1 MLRIALAQMEVIPG
15 RPDLNTQAMLA
26 MIDQAKQQQAEIII
40 FPEMSIPGYL
50 LGDTWEQS
58 AFLRDCEYFGSQVVA
73 ASQNICVMFGNV
85 GVDWQQTGDD
95 GRVRKYNAF
104 FIAQNGS
111 LHHDKTFP
119 YPFRIKTLH
128 PNYREFDDTRH
139 FYSSRKLAMELGCS
153 VEELLQ
159 PVTLDIN
166 GSPLTIGCL
175 LCEDSWSDDYAVKPI
190 TILAQNGPVDLFVNI
205 SSSPFTL
212 GKNNKRNRVFSKQVR
227 EVGVPLIYVNNVG
240 VQNNGKTVYAFD
252 GYSTVYN
259 ARGEIIAYCPPFA
272 PDLKILDIELAEKG
286 LCFPP
291 LSAPDDTSIETL
303 YQALAYGTE
312 KFTKSIGIT
321 RAVIGLSGGIDSAL
335 AAALYTKILGP
346 DQVLLIN
353 MPSRFNSATTRN
365 LASELADNLGCY
377 YAVIPI
383 QHSVEHTVDQLQQT
397 ALTQTGGKQATLQ
410 VSDFMSENI
419 QARDRSARVLAGAA
433 AAFGGGFT
441 CNANKAELTVGYS
454 TLYGDQAGFFAALAD
469 LWKHQVYALSRYMNQ
484 SVYGKPVIPE
494 AIFQIVP
501 SAELSDQQS
510 VDQGKGDPI
519 LYPYHDYLFRAFV
532 ESWNKTTPE
541 DILDWYSQGILAEK
555 IGCRAG
561 LPEESFP
568 DAASFISDLERWWTL
583 YTGIA
588 VAKRIQA
595 PPVLAL
601 SRRAFGFDHREA
613 QNRPYFTAKYHLL
626 KKALLEVPANV
637 F

>member
-1 MLRIALAQMEVIPG
+1 LLRIALAQMEVIPG
-15 RPDLNTQAMLA
+15 RPDLNTQTMLI
-26 MIDQAKQQQAEIII
+26 MINQAKQQQAEIII

-58 AFLRDCEYFGSQVVA
+58 AFLRDCEYFGSQIIA
-73 ASQNICVMFGNV
+73 ASQNTCIMFGNV
-85 GVDWQQTGDD
+85 GIDWQQTGDD

-111 LHHDKTFP
+111 LHHDNTFP

-139 FYSSRKLAMELGCS
+139 FYSSRKLAMELGCA

-159 PVTLDIN
+159 PVTLDIK
-166 GSPLTIGCL
+166 GSPLTVGCL

-190 TILAQNGPVDLFVNI
+190 TILAQNGPVDLFINI

-227 EVGVPLIYVNNVG
+227 EVGAPLIYVNNVG

-259 ARGEIIAYCPPFA
+259 SRGEIIAYCPPFS
-272 PDLKILDIELAEKG
+272 PDLKILDIELDEG
-286 LCFPP
+286 DLCYPP
-291 LSAPDDTSIETL
+291 LSAPDDTNIETL
-303 YQALAYGTE
+303 YQALVYGTE
-312 KFTKSIGIT
+312 KFTRSIGIT

-346 DQVLLIN
+346 DQVLLVN
-353 MPSRFNSATTRN
+353 MPSCFNSETTRN
-365 LASELADNLGCY
+365 LASELANNLGCY
-377 YAVIPI
+377 YTVIPI
-383 QHSVEHTVDQLQQT
+383 QHSVEHTVGQLQQT
-397 ALTQTGGKQATLQ
+397 ALVQTDGKQATLQ

-454 TLYGDQAGFFAALAD
+454 TLYGDQSGFFAALAD

-484 SVYGKPVIPE
+484 TVYAKPVIPE

-519 LYPYHDYLFRAFV
+519 IYPYHDYLFRAFV

-541 DILDWYSQGILAEK
+541 DILEWYSQGILAEK
-555 IGCRAG
+555 IGCRAE
-561 LPEESFP
+561 LLEESFP

-613 QNRPYFTAKYHLL
+613 QNSPYFTARYYLL
-626 KKALLEVPANV
+626 KKALLRGAC
-637 F
+637 

>member
-15 RPDLNTQAMLA
+15 RPDLNTQTMLSLT
-26 MIDQAKQQQAEIII
+26 DQAKQQQADIIV

-58 AFLRDCEYFGSQVVA
+58 SFLRDCEYFGTQVVA
-73 ASQNICVMFGNV
+73 ASQNICIMFGNV
-85 GVDWQQTGDD
+85 GVDWNQTGDD

-104 FIAQNGS
+104 FIAKDGK
-111 LHHDKTFP
+111 LHKDESFP

-159 PVTLDIN
+159 PVTLDIK

-190 TILAQNGPVDLFVNI
+190 TVLANNGPVDLFINL

-259 ARGEIIAYCPPFA
+259 SQGEIIAYCPPFTQQ
-272 PDLKILDIELAEKG
+272 LKILDMELGEAG
-286 LCFPP
+286 LCQPP
-291 LSAPDDTSIETL
+291 LSAPDDTGIDTL
-303 YQALAYGTE
+303 YNALSYGTE
-312 KFTKSIGIT
+312 KFIKSIGIT

-335 AAALYTKILGP
+335 AAALYAKILGP
-346 DQVLLIN
+346 EQVLLVN
-353 MPSRFNSATTRN
+353 MPSRFNSATTKN
-365 LASELADNLGCY
+365 LARELADNLGCY
-377 YAVIPI
+377 YTVISI
-383 QHSVEHTVDQLQQT
+383 QHSVEHTVAQLEEASLIQ
-397 ALTQTGGKQATLQ
+397 AGGTQATLQ
-410 VSDFMSENI
+410 ITDFITENI

-469 LWKHQVYALSRYMNQ
+469 LWKHQVYALSRYMNEA
-484 SVYGKPVIPE
+484 VYDKLVIPE
-494 AIFQIVP
+494 AIFHIVP
-501 SAELSDQQS
+501 SAELSEHQA

-519 LYPYHDYLFRAFV
+519 LYPYHDYLFRSFV

-541 DILDWYSQGILAEK
+541 DILEWYAQGILAAK
-555 IGCRAG
+555 IGCQSG
-561 LPEESFP
+561 LIEELFP
-568 DAASFISDLERWWTL
+568 TAASFISDLERWWKL

-613 QNRPYFTAKYHLL
+613 QNGPYFTARYHEL
-626 KKALLEVPANV
+626 KKALLGGSC
-637 F
+637 

>member
-15 RPDLNTQAMLA
+15 RPDLNTQAILT

-111 LHHDKTFP
+111 LHQDKTFP

-139 FYSSRKLAMELGCS
+139 FYSSRKLAMELGCA

-159 PVTLDIN
+159 PVTLEIN
-166 GSPLTIGCL
+166 GLPLTIGCL

-190 TILAQNGPVDLFVNI
+190 TILAEKGPVDLFVNI

-252 GYSTVYN
+252 GYSTIYN
-259 ARGEIIAYCPPFA
+259 SRGEIIAYCPPFS
-272 PDLKILDIELAEKG
+272 PDLKILDIELAEEG

-291 LSAPDDTSIETL
+291 LNAPDDTSMETL

-353 MPSRFNSATTRN
+353 MPSRFNSETTRN

-383 QHSVEHTVDQLQQT
+383 QHSVEHTVGQLQQT
-397 ALTQTGGKQATLQ
+397 ALIQTGGKQATLQ

-484 SVYGKPVIPE
+484 TVYEKPVIPE

-541 DILDWYSQGILAEK
+541 DILEWYSQGILAEK

-561 LPEESFP
+561 MIEASFP

-601 SRRAFGFDHREA
+601 GRRAFGFDHREA
-613 QNRPYFTAKYHLL
+613 QNKPYFTAKYHLL

>member
-15 RPDLNTQAMLA
+15 RPDLNTQTILSLT
-26 MIDQAKQQQAEIII
+26 DQAKQQQADIII

-58 AFLRDCEYFGSQVVA
+58 SFLRDCEYFGSQVIA
-73 ASQNICVMFGNV
+73 ASQGICIMFGNV

-104 FIAQNGS
+104 FIAQEGK
-111 LHHDKTFP
+111 LHEDKSFP

-139 FYSSRKLAMELGCS
+139 FYSSRKLAMELVCP

-159 PVTLDIN
+159 PVTLSIK

-190 TILAQNGPVDLFVNI
+190 TLLAANGPVDLFVNI

-259 ARGEIIAYCPPFA
+259 SRGEITAYCPPFTQQ
-272 PDLKILDIELAEKG
+272 LKILDMEPGKTGPAQ
-286 LCFPP
+286 PP
-291 LSAPDDTSIETL
+291 LTAPEDTGIDTL
-303 YQALAYGTE
+303 YNALAYGTE
-312 KFTKSIGIT
+312 KFIKSIGIS

-335 AAALYTKILGP
+335 AAALYARILGP
-346 DQVLLIN
+346 DRVLLVN
-353 MPSRFNSATTRN
+353 MPSRFNSATTKN
-365 LASELADNLGCY
+365 LARELADNLSCY
-377 YAVIPI
+377 YTVIPI
-383 QHSVEHTVDQLQQT
+383 QHSVEHTVSQLSEAPLDQ
-397 ALTQTGGKQATLQ
+397 AGGTRTTLAIT
-410 VSDFMSENI
+410 DFITENI
-419 QARDRSARVLAGAA
+419 QARDRSARILAGAA

-469 LWKHQVYALSRYMNQ
+469 LWKHQVYALARYMNQ
-484 SVYGKPVIPE
+484 TVYAKPVIPE

-501 SAELSDQQS
+501 SAELSEHQA

-519 LYPYHDYLFRAFV
+519 QYPYHDYLFRAFV
-532 ESWNKTTPE
+532 ESWTKNTPE
-541 DILDWYSQGILAEK
+541 DILDWYSQGVLAAK

-561 LPEESFP
+561 LIEELFP
-568 DAASFISDLERWWTL
+568 NASSFISDLERWWTL

-613 QNRPYFTAKYHLL
+613 QNGPYFTARYQEL
-626 KKALLEVPANV
+626 KKTLLGGDC
-637 F
+637 